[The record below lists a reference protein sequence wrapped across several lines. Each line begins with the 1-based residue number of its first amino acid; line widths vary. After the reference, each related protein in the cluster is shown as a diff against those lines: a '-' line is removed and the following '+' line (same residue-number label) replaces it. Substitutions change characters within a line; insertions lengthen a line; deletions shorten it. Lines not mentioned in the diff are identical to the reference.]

1 MRYRV
6 NAPWPAQGGAVM
18 VAAHTIIDDA
28 IQVSFKGVIP
38 PWNVTHT
45 RDWLVAA
52 YREHPVTIPPVEA
65 DAV

>member
-52 YREHPVTIPPVEA
+52 YREP
-65 DAV
+65 